1 MKESLARDRIQWPV
15 KHDWMWVYIFDAK
28 WSMIAT
34 VRWWWEL
41 QKKWEEVWIDTQKSV
56 WEFLQNAI
64 NKHLSQ
70 EQWVEKADGYKMTPT
85 DEIDINKPCPWC
97 WVKWIWCICSIL
109 NPTIS

>member
-64 NKHLSQ
+64 NKHLTQ
-70 EQWVEKADGYKMTPT
+70 EQDEVEEKKR
-85 DEIDINKPCPWC
+85 ICRC
-97 WVKWIWCICSIL
+97 WKQVWKDVYCSCGG
-109 NPTIS
+109 